1 MTNKTFKSGFVT
13 IVGRPNVG
21 KSTLLNHL
29 LKTKIAITSD
39 KPQTTRNKIQGI
51 HTTKSEQII
60 FIDTP
65 GIHKPLH
72 ELGKMMNQMS
82 LSSMFHVD
90 LILFMVDASQS
101 PGAGDLFI
109 AEELKKSE
117 CPILLVHN
125 KVDLCKDIP
134 RLNKA
139 IDEYK
144 ALGSFVG
151 GITLSAKEDFNIEKL
166 MEMVRDHLE
175 EGPMYY
181 PEDQITDHPERFIV
195 SELIREKVLMLTKE
209 EIPHSIAVVIDTFKT
224 NEDNPGLIDIQATI
238 VVERQSQKKIVIGK
252 GGDLIKQ
259 VGMLARKDI
268 AQFLGSKIY
277 LELWVKVEEDWRN
290 KKSHLRDFGYRPEE

>member
-117 CPILLVHN
+117 CPILLVLN